1 MKAKKVRKESDN
13 IPSLHCIVYIHVAE
27 WYIIMLDCTTLA
39 VIIFQQVR
47 DVVHMFGNILVC
59 TQR

>member
-39 VIIFQQVR
+39 VIIF
-47 DVVHMFGNILVC
+47 
-59 TQR
+59 